1 MNSTGAAGSGPV
13 AIVNLDAE
21 IGIKAKAWLSEAY
34 AGPFRYPVL
43 KTAGLCRS

>member
-1 MNSTGAAGSGPV
+1 MISTGAAGSGPV

-21 IGIKAKAWLSEAY
+21 IGIKAKAWLSEAN